1 MNSKGKRKRLEQYN
15 ASEPASSYA
24 YSSDTSSSSI
34 SSDSIPSSSVSSESY
49 EEYNLPPDPA
59 EYGIGEE
66 IDTIVLQPVV
76 DEEPVVEAEVVT
88 EAPVEAE
95 VESSAPVE
103 TEPEPV
109 AKVEPALEPEPVPLM
124 VRITTQH
131 NTMISILHNFEK
143 RKSTLTFTI
152 LTVVGES

>member
-1 MNSKGKRKRLEQYN
+1 MNSKGKRKQLEQYN

-24 YSSDTSSSSI
+24 YSSDPSSSSI

-76 DEEPVVEAEVVT
+76 DEDPPVVEAEVVT
-88 EAPVEAE
+88 EAPVEPE

-103 TEPEPV
+103 TEPEVLVEPV
-109 AKVEPALEPEPVPLM
+109 QPVVEAVEPAVDPEPVPLM
-124 VRITTQH
+124 VRITTKHSKHTQR
-131 NTMISILHNFEK
+131 SL
-143 RKSTLTFTI
+143 
-152 LTVVGES
+152 V